1 MAQGERHCYH
11 LRQSLS
17 AQLGCILGRSPAAK
31 LIFPALL
38 ATLAA
43 SALAQGRLQRRFE
56 TMVNVGM
63 QAPVVQLTD
72 TAGKQWD
79 LSALRD
85 KKWVVIEFGSCT

>member
-1 MAQGERHCYH
+1 M
-11 LRQSLS
+11 
-17 AQLGCILGRSPAAK
+17 GRSPAAK

-56 TMVNVGM
+56 TVVKAGM
-63 QAPVVQLTD
+63 QAPVIKLKD
-72 TAGKQWD
+72 TTGKQWD